1 MRIGWSL
8 VMITGLAYP
17 VVMLNDKTIG
27 FAMEGWTL
35 DGNAYIDQY
44 NPNDYAAIQWLQ
56 SAPGGVIAEA
66 VGGSY
71 SDYARISTRTGLP
84 TVIGWPGHE
93 SQWRGGGD
101 EMGSRVMD
109 IQVLY
114 ESQIWEETAQVI
126 RNYNIRYIYLGA
138 LERSTYN
145 VMSEKFDSMLNVV
158 YSNQGVTIY
167 EVVSDL
173 RTNAQTAGDE

>member
-1 MRIGWSL
+1 
-8 VMITGLAYP
+8 
-17 VVMLNDKTIG
+17 
-27 FAMEGWTL
+27 
-35 DGNAYIDQY
+35 
-44 NPNDYAAIQWLQ
+44 
-56 SAPGGVIAEA
+56 
-66 VGGSY
+66 
-71 SDYARISTRTGLP
+71 
-84 TVIGWPGHE
+84 
-93 SQWRGGGD
+93 
-101 EMGSRVMD
+101 MGSRVMD

-138 LERSTYN
+138 LERTTYN